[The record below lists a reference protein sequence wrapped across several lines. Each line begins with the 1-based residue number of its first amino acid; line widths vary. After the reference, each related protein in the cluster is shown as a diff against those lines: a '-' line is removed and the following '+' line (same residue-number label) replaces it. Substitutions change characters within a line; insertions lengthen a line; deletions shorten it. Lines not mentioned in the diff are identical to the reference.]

1 MGAQVYQQEIA
12 ARAPAALDAT
22 SPDDLSP
29 AQPPWVVN
37 RTIVRSLRSPLAG
50 TARLPLGRL
59 AVASARTR
67 SLVGKLLY
75 PRDAV
80 VHRMDLSLPP
90 APDREVITIHDVVA
104 WKFPDESAPIKVAA
118 EEARRAAA
126 VICVSQFSAQEAVE
140 LLGITNPFVVHNG
153 VDERFFDATAD
164 QSAYLAALGVQ
175 GPYVLHA
182 GGASQ
187 RKNLAALAQA
197 WPKIHSARPDLT
209 LVLSG
214 PEHVDRTRL
223 FASLAGTK
231 LVGRVPSGVVPG
243 LVAGASVVV
252 VPSLYEGFGLP
263 ALEAMAARTPVVAAR
278 TSSLPEVVGDTGVLV
293 EPTGDDIADGV
304 LWAATHD
311 SRIQAMV
318 EAARVRAEQFT
329 WDRSAR
335 EHAKVWR
342 SVLG

>member
-1 MGAQVYQQEIA
+1 MGAQVYQQEIT
-12 ARAPAALDAT
+12 ARASEALNAT
-22 SPDDLSP
+22 STASPSP
-29 AQPPWVVN
+29 ARPQWVVN
-37 RTIVRSLRSPLAG
+37 QTIVRSMRSPLAG

-67 SLVGKLLY
+67 SMMGKLLY
-75 PRDAV
+75 PRDCV

-90 APDREVITIHDVVA
+90 APEREVITIHDVVA

-140 LLGITNPFVVHNG
+140 LLGITDPFVVHNG
-153 VDERFFDATAD
+153 VDERFFDAMAGP
-164 QSAYLAALGVQ
+164 SAYLSALGLR

-182 GGASQ
+182 GGASK

-214 PEHVDRTRL
+214 PEHEDRTRL
-223 FASLAGTK
+223 FASLAGTA
-231 LVGRVPSGVVPG
+231 LVGRVPSGSVPG

-293 EPTGDDIADGV
+293 EPTGDDIAEGV

-311 SRIQAMV
+311 ARIQEMV
-318 EAARVRAEQFT
+318 EAARARAELFT
-329 WDRSAR
+329 WDRSAQ

-342 SVLG
+342 TVLG